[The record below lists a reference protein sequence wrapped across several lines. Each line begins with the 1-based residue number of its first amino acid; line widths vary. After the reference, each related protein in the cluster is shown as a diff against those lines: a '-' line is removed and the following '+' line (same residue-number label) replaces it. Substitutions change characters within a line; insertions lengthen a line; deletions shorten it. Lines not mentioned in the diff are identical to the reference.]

1 MSKRRD
7 AVAGGCSFGRN
18 PTRAGRAAGGRGRR
32 AGAGGSPAT
41 GDPVTDRWAE
51 RNRERRA
58 RRKAREAAERRLA
71 ELQEAWRRNHP
82 SEEEKR
88 KDRPGWGRPS

>member
-1 MSKRRD
+1 
-7 AVAGGCSFGRN
+7 
-18 PTRAGRAAGGRGRR
+18 
-32 AGAGGSPAT
+32 
-41 GDPVTDRWAE
+41 VTDRWAE

-82 SEEEKR
+82 NPGEEEKW
-88 KDRPGWGRPS
+88 KDRPGRGRPS

>member
-1 MSKRRD
+1 M
-7 AVAGGCSFGRN
+7 
-18 PTRAGRAAGGRGRR
+18 
-32 AGAGGSPAT
+32 
-41 GDPVTDRWAE
+41 TDRWAE

-82 SEEEKR
+82 SEEEER
-88 KDRPGWGRPS
+88 KDRPGRGRPS

>member
-18 PTRAGRAAGGRGRR
+18 PTRGGRAAGGRGRQ
-32 AGAGGSPAT
+32 AGAARSPAT
-41 GDPVTDRWAE
+41 GDPVTNRWAE

>member
-7 AVAGGCSFGRN
+7 AVAEGCSFGRN
-18 PTRAGRAAGGRGRR
+18 PTGGGQ
-32 AGAGGSPAT
+32 AAGGSPAT
-41 GDPVTDRWAE
+41 GGPVTDRWAE
-51 RNRERRA
+51 RDRERRA

-82 SEEEKR
+82 SEEEER
-88 KDRPGWGRPS
+88 KDRPGRGRPS